1 MKKHLLTLLF
11 AVIAGVLPAIAQN
24 NGRVSTSFDDYRKKV
39 LGDYQ
44 DFRKGILDEYDK
56 YLDGIWREVQELK
69 ARERNPQ
76 PKPVKQPEVSPTQKP
91 LPPSQQPSQLTL
103 PENNDPSVDP
113 DALVDIPEMNPMDI
127 PKLNVP
133 LMKIKEK
140 HNKLAFY
147 CMTPEF
153 PVVDMAPLRQ
163 VCMEHNFGNM
173 WRAYANAKLADK
185 VVPYIQ
191 QYAKEYALNDWF
203 VLELTRAWCDNV
215 MADFPREG
223 RISLAH
229 YLLLHL
235 GYNVRLALRG
245 TDNPMLLIAF
255 RQQVYGRKFVKLD
268 GVQYYMFDD
277 NVDVPPADAKGMITT
292 CELPKD
298 AKLGA
303 IMDLRIHKDLKIPY
317 KAHPF
322 NFTWSGFTLKGEMNE
337 NLIPM
342 LYRYPQ
348 MPIGEYAASV
358 VSTPVR
364 ESLVQQVK
372 AQLGDKPQL
381 DAVNTFLRFIQKG
394 FAYESDDIQFEF
406 EKPFFLEEMLYYP
419 KCDCE
424 DRSVFYTTLLFQALG
439 VESHI
444 VEFPG
449 HASVAVFLDKPI
461 DGDNYEYQGRK
472 FFFSDPTYINSKTGM
487 VIPSYRNKTADIVY
501 EWKKQ

>member
-1 MKKHLLTLLF
+1 MRKHLLTLFF
-11 AVIAGVLPAIAQN
+11 ALIAGFMPAIAQN
-24 NGRVSTSFDDYRKKV
+24 NGKVSFDDYRKKV

-56 YLDGIWREVQELK
+56 YLDGIWTEMQVLK
-69 ARERNPQ
+69 ERSRDPQ
-76 PKPVKQPEVSPTQKP
+76 PKPVKQPEVNPMQKP
-91 LPPSQQPSQLTL
+91 LPPAQQPAQLTL
-103 PENNDPSVDP
+103 PEINDPAIKDP
-113 DALVDIPEMNPMDI
+113 DVVVDIPQMNPMDI
-127 PKLNVP
+127 PQKNIPMEKIRQKHVKLS
-133 LMKIKEK
+133 
-140 HNKLAFY
+140 FY
-147 CMTPEF
+147 SMEPEF
-153 PVVDMAPLRQ
+153 PVVDVSGFRQ
-163 VCMEHNFGNM
+163 VCLERNYGNM
-173 WRAYANAKLADK
+173 WRAYAKAKLADK

-203 VLELTRAWCDNV
+203 VLELTRAWCDKV

-235 GYNVRLALRG
+235 GYNARIAVRG
-245 TDNPMLLIAF
+245 TDKPMLLLAF
-255 RQQVYGRKFVKLD
+255 RQQVYGRRYVKIG
-268 GVQYYMFDD
+268 GVQYYLFDD
-277 NVDVPPADAKGMITT
+277 NVDVPPSDGKGMIST

-298 AKLGA
+298 AQLGA

-322 NFTWSGFTLKGEMNE
+322 EFTWNGFTLKGEMNE

-342 LYRYPQ
+342 LYKYPQ

-364 ESLVQQVK
+364 TSLVEQVK
-372 AQLGDKPQL
+372 AQLGGKPQL
-381 DAVNTFLRFIQKG
+381 DAINTFLRFIQKG
-394 FAYESDDIQFEF
+394 FAYESDDTHFGF

-449 HASVAVFLDKPI
+449 HASVAVALDKPI
-461 DGDNYEYQGRK
+461 EGDNYVYENRK
-472 FFFSDPTYINSKTGM
+472 FYFSDPTYINSRTGM
-487 VIPSYRNKTADIVY
+487 VIPAYRDKTADIVY
-501 EWKKQ
+501 EWKK